1 MKGEG
6 DLTIADRLGAKDDC
20 IIVIN
25 NKKLKFANIYDAEK
39 ITDRNKVALY
49 FDYIKIVRKYCK
61 RYINKEYLLN
71 LCDFQ
76 L

>member
-39 ITDRNKVALY
+39 ITDRNK
-49 FDYIKIVRKYCK
+49 RK
-61 RYINKEYLLN
+61 NKHGS
-71 LCDFQ
+71 DP
-76 L
+76 

>member
-25 NKKLKFANIYDAEK
+25 NKKLKFVNIYDAEK
-39 ITDRNKVALY
+39 ITDRNK
-49 FDYIKIVRKYCK
+49 RK
-61 RYINKEYLLN
+61 NKQGS
-71 LCDFQ
+71 DP
-76 L
+76 